1 MRADMTVLS
10 GRKKFIGF
18 LLAWLVA
25 LSLIL
30 PGCALP
36 NSNENRT
43 LAVDEEGVLTE
54 TIVEDM
60 TSGDTFTEEDL
71 SYYIKQQIM
80 AYQGTEEGGVTLD
93 TCSIRDQA
101 VRIVLKYKTAQD
113 FAGFNKT
120 TCFLGTLK
128 EAEKAGYSF
137 DRELTDSF
145 GNAADSAELASRSS
159 EWQVLI
165 VSEPMYVRLYDKIL
179 YSSEGV
185 TITGRLSATVGT
197 DKQNTPVQT
206 GADRFSTDTV
216 EDAYIIYK

>member
-1 MRADMTVLS
+1 MTSVS
-10 GRKKFIGF
+10 GRKKFIGS
-18 LLAWLVA
+18 LLAGLFALLLV
-25 LSLIL
+25 LH
-30 PGCALP
+30 GCALP
-36 NSNENRT
+36 NSSENRT
-43 LAVDEEGVLTE
+43 LAVDEEGILTE

-60 TSGDTFTEEDL
+60 TSEDTFTEEDL

-80 AYQGTEEGGVTLD
+80 AYQGSDEGGVTLD

-101 VRIVLKYKTAQD
+101 VRIVLKYKSAED

-120 TCFLGTLK
+120 TCFLGTIK
-128 EAEKAGYSF
+128 EAENAGYSF

-145 GNAADSAELASRSS
+145 GNAADMTELASRSS

-179 YSSEGV
+179 YATDDV

-197 DKQNTPVQT
+197 DAQNTPAGE

-216 EDAYIIYK
+216 EDAYLIYK